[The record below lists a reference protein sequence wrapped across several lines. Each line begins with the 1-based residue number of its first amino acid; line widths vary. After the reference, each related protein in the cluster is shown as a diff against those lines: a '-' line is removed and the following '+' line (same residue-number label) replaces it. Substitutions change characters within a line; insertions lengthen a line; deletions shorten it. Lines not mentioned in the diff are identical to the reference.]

1 MTDLAPRLVDFA
13 ATAAAVGALDLVI
26 AVDTAVAHLAGA
38 LGKPAWLLIA
48 QGNDWRWLH
57 ERDDTPWYPAMR
69 LFRQRKHRNWQPTI
83 KQLAAALVDLAAAA
97 P

>member
-1 MTDLAPRLVDFA
+1 MIT
-13 ATAAAVGALDLVI
+13 
-26 AVDTAVAHLAGA
+26 VDTAVAHLAGA
-38 LGKPAWLLIA
+38 LAKPAWLLIA

-57 ERDDTPWYPAMR
+57 ERDDTPWYAGMR

-83 KQLAAALVDLAAAA
+83 KLLAAALAERAAAV